1 MRRGLLLIAF
11 LLFVAGT
18 AGYLLAQDAP
28 DEPRRRRGDRR
39 FPRPDRMRLPKI
51 ATSAMELDGNCAYC
65 VVGTVIYKVS
75 IDKMEVIAKQ
85 ELEPSADKPP
95 TPEDVIKRFDGDG
108 DGKISKEEFPN
119 AEMFDRLDRDGDGFL
134 TKEEIPGQL
143 LRRMAGQQRRSPF
156 LSPPL
161 IRFSKEKVVVL
172 LGNTVYKLSKSDLTL
187 EGAVQL
193 EPEGTIGKEPK
204 KEGKKEKKEEEDD
217 FGF

>member
-1 MRRGLLLIAF
+1 MKRGLLLIAF

-28 DEPRRRRGDRR
+28 YEPRRRRGRGL
-39 FPRPDRMRLPKI
+39 RPDRMRLPKI
-51 ATSAMELDGNCAYC
+51 TTSAMELDGNFAYC

-85 ELEPSADKPP
+85 ELEPSAGQIPK
-95 TPEDVIKRFDGDG
+95 PEDVIKRFDGDG

-119 AEMFDRLDRDGDGFL
+119 AEMFDRLDRDGDGFV
-134 TKEEIPGQL
+134 TKEEIPERL
-143 LRRMAGQQRRSPF
+143 LKLANPRRRAPS
-156 LSPPL
+156 LTPP
-161 IRFSKEKVVVL
+161 IIKFIKEKVIVL

-204 KEGKKEKKEEEDD
+204 KEEKKGKEEED